1 MMRSY
6 LQILQDSLLQKLD
19 ILDRIEMK
27 SLEQSAM
34 FKSKD
39 ISLQAIDENMEEKG
53 RLIGELESLDNGF
66 ESLYEKIRTELI
78 PHKDEYK
85 EEIRQIQKLITQ
97 VTEKGASIQAIEARN
112 KAETE
117 LVFSREKKGLQSKR
131 TAMSITNDY
140 YQNMNKV
147 KNVSPQFL
155 DRKK

>member
-19 ILDRIEMK
+19 ILDRIETK

-53 RLIGELESLDNGF
+53 RLIAELESLDNGF
-66 ESLYEKIRTELI
+66 ESRYEKIRTELI

-97 VTEKGASIQAIEARN
+97 VTEKSASIQAIEARN